1 MSVLASDDRARR
13 QLLIMNTWSVPPMES
28 ANDMKAH
35 ERTYGSFVGLLKWS
49 VPSLFVITLFLIFII
64 S

>member
-1 MSVLASDDRARR
+1 
-13 QLLIMNTWSVPPMES
+13 MES

-49 VPSLFVITLFLIFII
+49 VPLTALITLIVVLLIA
-64 S
+64 

>member
-1 MSVLASDDRARR
+1 
-13 QLLIMNTWSVPPMES
+13 MES

-35 ERTYGSFVGLLKWS
+35 ERTYGGFIGLLKWS
-49 VPSLFVITLFLIFII
+49 VPLLAVITLLIILII